1 MAVGGLVVRRRP
13 SPSGLIPDRIVVSS
27 ASRHR
32 CSTFWLTDQAKQEH
46 SMNKTIR
53 ILAMASLL
61 MTGAAATMA
70 ASSEGGGVSSKGVT
84 GTELGSPQTNAP
96 ATDAALGAST
106 RPIDYPGTVGPDF
119 RSTQPDATSIAVL
132 ECRRQQTANSTRRSP
147 TPTLA
152 SEPGNARSGVAY
164 HYDTQLFQ
172 VRNIPMAAATPS
184 PHWQASP
191 GSSAKASA

>member
-1 MAVGGLVVRRRP
+1 MAVGGLIVRRRP

-61 MTGAAATMA
+61 MTGAAAAMA
-70 ASSEGGGVSSKGVT
+70 AGSEGGGVSSKGVT

-96 ATDAALGAST
+96 ATGTALGATSNQT
-106 RPIDYPGTVGPDF
+106 NPTYPGTVGPTG
-119 RSTQPDATSIAVL
+119 STQPDATNPS
-132 ECRRQQTANSTRRSP
+132 RS
-147 TPTLA
+147 
-152 SEPGNARSGVAY
+152 SNAGGGK
-164 HYDTQLFQ
+164 
-172 VRNIPMAAATPS
+172 N
-184 PHWQASP
+184 
-191 GSSAKASA
+191 